1 MRFRLVCFDGDDTL
15 WDFDRSMRDRLERV
29 LEVLWSE
36 RMDEATAQLSVDGLI
51 RTRERVAE
59 ELEGRVLDLKAVRLA
74 AFERSL
80 EDVGAPDPALAEWM
94 AEVYFEDPTFEV
106 FDDAAPALS
115 QIAAERVVSVVTNGD
130 VDPASL
136 GLGEWVSHTVNAP
149 RVGVAKPDGRIFE
162 HALAAAG
169 VNADEAV
176 HVGDSPRFDIAGGA
190 AAGLATVLI
199 DRWDRYDLG
208 RLPPEERPDA
218 VIRTLA
224 ELPGLLERGEAGGWP
239 PRPAKPST

>member
-1 MRFRLVCFDGDDTL
+1 MRFRLVCLDGDDTL

-36 RMDEATAQLSVDGLI
+36 RMDESTAQLSVEGLI
-51 RTRERVAE
+51 DTRERVAE

-80 EDVGAPDPALAEWM
+80 EDIGAADPEVAERM
-94 AEVYFEDPTFEV
+94 AEVYFEDPTFEL
-106 FDDAAPALS
+106 FDDVVPALR
-115 QIAAERVVSVVTNGD
+115 QIAAERVVTVVTNGD
-130 VDPASL
+130 VDPASV

-169 VNADEAV
+169 VGADQAV
-176 HVGDSPRFDIAGGA
+176 HVGDSPRFDIAGA
-190 AAGLATVLI
+190 TAAGLTTVLI
-199 DRWDRYDLG
+199 DRTDRWDPDVLQR
-208 RLPPEERPDA
+208 EERPDA
-218 VIRTLA
+218 VIRTLG
-224 ELPGLLERGEAGGWP
+224 ELPGLLKRWEERE
-239 PRPAKPST
+239 